1 MAAVTH
7 DPLIS
12 PRALAARMNVLR
24 VAILDATWTY
34 PGGPEPRADG
44 HIKGAVKFDIDAVA
58 QTDVDLP
65 HMLPAPDMF
74 AREVARLGV
83 RPSDE
88 IVVYDRIGLF
98 SAPRVWWSF
107 RAMGHERVRVL
118 DGGLPAWIAE
128 DHPVEAGPP
137 PERAEESATN
147 EGGFAARPGLIRK
160 LDEVAAHIEAGD
172 AQIVDARPGPRF
184 CGEVDE
190 PRPGL
195 RKGHIPG
202 SRSLCFRDLLTE
214 DWRMR
219 PPRELRAAIDA
230 AGVHLNQPIVATCG
244 SGVSAATLA
253 LAFAVLGK
261 TDVAVYDGSW
271 AEWGRPHG
279 PPAATGPAE

>member
-1 MAAVTH
+1 MAALTD

-12 PRALAARMNVLR
+12 PRALAARMNVLH
-24 VAILDATWTY
+24 VALLDATWTY
-34 PGGPEPRADG
+34 PGGPEARAHG

-58 QTDVDLP
+58 QSDTDLP
-65 HMLPAPDMF
+65 HMLPAPDQF
-74 AREVARLGV
+74 AREVAKLGV
-83 RPSDE
+83 TPSDE

-128 DHPVEAGPP
+128 GYGVEDAPP
-137 PERAEESATN
+137 SDQAEERASN

-160 LDEVAAHIEAGD
+160 LDEVAAHVEAGD

-184 CGEVDE
+184 CGEAEE
-190 PRPGL
+190 PRAGL
-195 RKGHIPG
+195 RCGHIPG
-202 SRSLCFRDLLTE
+202 SRSLCFRDLLTD

-219 PPRELRAAIDA
+219 PPRELRARIDA
-230 AGVHLNQPIVATCG
+230 AGVKLDAPIIATCG

-271 AEWGRPHG
+271 AEWGRPDG
-279 PPAATGPAE
+279 PPIATGPES